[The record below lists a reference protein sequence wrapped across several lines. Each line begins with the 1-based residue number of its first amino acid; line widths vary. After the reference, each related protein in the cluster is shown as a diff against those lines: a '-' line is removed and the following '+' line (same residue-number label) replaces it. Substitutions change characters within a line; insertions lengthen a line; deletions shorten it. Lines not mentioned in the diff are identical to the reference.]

1 MWLNHKIE
9 DPKKKKEKK
18 RERKKNPCF
27 TTHFLSPIL
36 HFGNTLGEVAYCNV
50 SAILNNLQHFCHTLN
65 PKVKMENSSSFQSK
79 TIKTETSTNLEQAT

>member
-1 MWLNHKIE
+1 MWLHHKIE
-9 DPKKKKEKK
+9 DPKKK
-18 RERKKNPCF
+18 REREKKNPPF

-65 PKVKMENSSSFQSK
+65 QGKKMENSSSFQSK
-79 TIKTETSTNLEQAT
+79 RLKTETSTNLEQAT